1 MAKMPVIPEADL
13 NYMFNGFS
21 EDDWRYFSNKRLF
34 ITGGS
39 GFIGKWLLS
48 ALLTADKRLS
58 LNCEIEILTRTPK
71 QFRESFPHIAC
82 AKGVTLHKGDVRDF
96 DFPKGMFNIIV
107 HAATDVVAQNKPLE
121 TFSACM
127 DGTKHVLEFSKQ
139 SKAEDFLLTS
149 SGAVYGQHPSEP
161 TGLAE
166 EYQGGPDPTLPS
178 SAYGEGKRVSEW
190 LACAFAAETKL
201 RVKVARIYAQV
212 GPYLPMDK
220 HFAIGNFINDALSNR
235 EIIIRGD
242 GTPFRSYLY
251 AADTAL
257 WLWAMVLRG
266 EPGRAWN
273 VGGDEGLSIA
283 DLSLRVATILGS
295 KEGSKI
301 LTPVD
306 PDKRMEC
313 YVPNVNRA
321 RAELKLPMPIPLDEA
336 ILRTANWVRNNNT
349 ALLKDEKHD
358 CKM

>member
-1 MAKMPVIPEADL
+1 MAKKPLLPEADL
-13 NYMFNGFS
+13 DYMFSGLS

-48 ALLTADKRLS
+48 ALLTADQRLS
-58 LNCEIEILTRTPK
+58 LNCQIEILTRSPK
-71 QFRESFPHIAC
+71 QFCESFPHIAC
-82 AKGVTLHKGDVRDF
+82 AKGVILHKGDVRNF
-96 DFPKGMFNIIV
+96 NFPRGLFNIIV

-127 DGTKHVLEFSKQ
+127 DGTKHVLEFAKKSN
-139 SKAEDFLLTS
+139 AEDFLLTS
-149 SGAVYGQHPSEP
+149 SGAVYGRHPSEP

-166 EYQGGPDPTLPS
+166 EYQGGPDPTSPS

-190 LACAFAAETKL
+190 LACAVAAETNL

-220 HFAIGNFINDALSNR
+220 HFAIGNFIDDALANR

-251 AADTAL
+251 AADTAV

-266 EPGRAWN
+266 ESGRAWN
-273 VGGDEGLSIA
+273 VGGDEGLSIL
-283 DLSLRVATILGS
+283 DLSFRVAKILGS
-295 KEGSKI
+295 KKGSKI
-301 LTPVD
+301 LTPAD
-306 PDKRMEC
+306 PDKRIEC
-313 YVPNVNRA
+313 YVPNIKRA
-321 RAELKLPMPIPLDEA
+321 HSELKLRKPISLDEA
-336 ILRTANWVRNNNT
+336 ILRTAEWVGTNR
-349 ALLKDEKHD
+349 AG
-358 CKM
+358 